1 MLTGSDRTLLPLK
14 PKTLASQTRR
24 SVFSSE
30 AANMR
35 DVQFSNGTV
44 QVTLLLLLVS
54 LFQWQ
59 LSPTE

>member
-1 MLTGSDRTLLPLK
+1 MGRPMAT
-14 PKTLASQTRR
+14 
-24 SVFSSE
+24 SVLGAFPPAKVPNVQDFSE